1 MAGKFDRAR
10 ADDLQLSSKQRAMLA
25 RGEDVLDGNGDT
37 LEAAWFRGG
46 KRDAVSVLISGET
59 ASAPPAWDDSV
70 SPTLLIHEA
79 TFLEEQQDKADEHLH
94 STAAG
99 AVASAQSVG
108 ATYLALTHYSNRIKD
123 AALPEQEASVS
134 AKGMPVVALNDND
147 RLIVDDDG
155 RLMHL
160 AWGAGGWNMTNI
172 TPNR

>member
-1 MAGKFDRAR
+1 M
-10 ADDLQLSSKQRAMLA
+10 
-25 RGEDVLDGNGDT
+25 
-37 LEAAWFRGG
+37 
-46 KRDAVSVLISGET
+46 
-59 ASAPPAWDDSV
+59 
-70 SPTLLIHEA
+70 LIHEV
-79 TFLEEQQDKADEHLH
+79 TFREEQQDKADEHLH

-123 AALPEQEASVS
+123 AALPEQEASDS

-160 AWGAGGWNMTNI
+160 AWGADGWNTTNI